1 MTMELKEF
9 IKTAISD
16 ITEAVSE
23 LQEELK
29 SEVLINPSLDK
40 ARQCSIH
47 FDLSVENS
55 KEGGADIKVISGG
68 MAERNTNK
76 ISFDIAISM
85 PASGTAKPLVRP
97 VYGNDGTSSGI
108 QTRITTQKQ

>member
-1 MTMELKEF
+1 MELKEF
-9 IKTAISD
+9 IKTAITD

-23 LQEELK
+23 LQEELDNGAI
-29 SEVLINPSLDK
+29 INPSFDK
-40 ARQCSIH
+40 TRQCSIH
-47 FDLSVENS
+47 FDLSVESS

-68 MAERNTNK
+68 MSERSSNK

-85 PASGTAKPLVRP
+85 PASGAANPLARP
-97 VYGNDGTSSGI
+97 VYGNDGTSSGT